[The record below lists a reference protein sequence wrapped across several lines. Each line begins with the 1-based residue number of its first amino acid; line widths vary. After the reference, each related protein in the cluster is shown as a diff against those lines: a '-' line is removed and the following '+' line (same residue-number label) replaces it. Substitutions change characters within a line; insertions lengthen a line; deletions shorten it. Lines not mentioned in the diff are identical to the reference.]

1 MKKIITVFMLVIVAM
16 MTVACATDSS
26 KIVGTWSTQ
35 EKVLGTINTETR
47 YTFNEDGT
55 GKVRTVLGIE
65 FNMTYGIDNEN
76 KSLTIKTSTLG
87 IENTDVYTYR
97 FENKNLILE
106 KEGEEI
112 VCTRYVEEENTEN
125 SEFQAA

>member
-1 MKKIITVFMLVIVAM
+1 MLVIVAM

-65 FNMTYGIDNEN
+65 FNMTYGIDNVN

>member
-26 KIVGTWSTQ
+26 KIVGNWSTQ